1 MLQRWL
7 ICAAVGVP
15 MRIGGIAVG
24 AADIACALNIAEQQD
39 NRMTDLR
46 MTTLPSVGGDP
57 SEGEGMRKC
66 R

>member
-46 MTTLPSVGGDP
+46 MDDSPLGRRDP
-57 SEGEGMRKC
+57 SEGEGMRKW